1 MMNEFVD
8 LMTRRRS
15 IRKFKPKMIRLA
27 ELDQVLY
34 AGLFAASG
42 MGRQPCYFV
51 AIRDPETLHLLSTM
65 NARELGQPDTDPFYG
80 APVVVVVF
88 ADTTSPTYLYDGS
101 LAIGNMMNAAHAV
114 GLGSCWIHRAK
125 EEFETAT
132 GKTLLREW
140 GLPETVEGIGHLILG
155 YPDDEEQPKA
165 APRKEDHVVFVMEK
179 KEFPALIHF
188 VNEKSILFDG
198 SATTKEDA
206 IREAGQLLVDQGC
219 TGPGYIDSMLKR
231 EEDFSTYLGNGVAIA
246 HGTVSGRRRIRKT
259 GVALVRYPNGVP
271 FGDDKA
277 TLVFA
282 AAGVGD
288 DHMDLVQQI
297 SVAALSEEAVRTLNE
312 AKDLEEAKEAFR
324 NLALYK

>member
-1 MMNEFVD
+1 MNPFVE
-8 LMTRRRS
+8 LMTQRRS
-15 IRKFKPKMIRLA
+15 IRRYKPDMIRNA

-34 AGLFAASG
+34 AGLYAASG

-51 AIRDPETLHLLSTM
+51 AVRDPETRNLLSSM
-65 NARELGQPDTDPFYG
+65 NARILGQPDTDPFYG

-101 LAIGNMMNAAHAV
+101 LALGNMMNAAHAV

-132 GKTLLREW
+132 GKVLLKEW

-155 YPDDEEQPKA
+155 YPADEELPKA
-165 APRKEDHVVFVMEK
+165 APRKEDQVVFLMEK
-179 KEFPALIHF
+179 KQFPALITF
-188 VNEKSILFDG
+188 VTEDSVLMEG
-198 SATTKEDA
+198 TATNKDDA
-206 IREAGQLLVDQGC
+206 IREAGQILVDLKC
-219 TGPGYIDSMLKR
+219 VGPEYIDSMIQR
-231 EEDFSTYLGNGVAIA
+231 DNDFSTYLGNGVAIA
-246 HGTVSGRRRIRKT
+246 HGTVWGRTRIRKT
-259 GVALVRYPNGVP
+259 GIALVRYPNGIA
-271 FGDDKA
+271 FGDETA

-297 SVAALSEEAVRTLNE
+297 CVAAQNETVVNTLKTAETFEELRNSL
-312 AKDLEEAKEAFR
+312 K
-324 NLALYK
+324 NLAMYK